1 MLATQGKKYYNA
13 LMNIPQGPILI
24 VEDMPQI
31 RQLLE
36 FTLRFEGYPV
46 ESARNGEEALE
57 KVKENP
63 PALIITD
70 ILMPKMD
77 GYAMVYHLRRAPET
91 RDIPV
96 VFLSAT
102 YVNNEDKD
110 FALRLG
116 ALRFLEKPVD
126 TTEFLLT
133 IGEVLAEGPGSRPLP
148 LGEVEFYRGYRDRL
162 ESKLRQKNQQIAR
175 TERLLSSLPIA
186 QKPAFQTLL
195 EESLEHRHQIMEE
208 LDDTIQALK
217 DLTKRE

>member
-1 MLATQGKKYYNA
+1 
-13 LMNIPQGPILI
+13 MNIPKGPILI

-36 FTLRFEGYPV
+36 FTLQFEGYPV
-46 ESARNGEEALE
+46 ESARNGEEALQ

-63 PALIITD
+63 PALIISD

-77 GYAMVYHLRRAPET
+77 GYAMVFHLRRAPET

-102 YVNNEDKD
+102 YVNSEDKD

-126 TTEFLLT
+126 TAEFLLT
-133 IGEVLAEGPGSRPLP
+133 IGEVLAQGPGTLPLP
-148 LGEVEFYRGYRDRL
+148 LGEKEFYEGYRKRL
-162 ESKLRQKNQQIAR
+162 ESKLHQKNQQITR
-175 TERLLSSLPIA
+175 TERLLSTLPMQ
-186 QKPAFQTLL
+186 QKSAFQTLL
-195 EESLEHRHQIMEE
+195 DESLGHRQQIIAE
-208 LDDTIQALK
+208 LEDTIQILK
-217 DLTKRE
+217 GLDNKDS

>member
-1 MLATQGKKYYNA
+1 
-13 LMNIPQGPILI
+13 MNIPQGPILI

-36 FTLRFEGYPV
+36 FTLQFEGYPV
-46 ESARNGEEALE
+46 ESARNGEEALQ
-57 KVKENP
+57 KVKENF
-63 PALIITD
+63 PALIISD

-77 GYAMVYHLRRAPET
+77 GYAMVYHLRRDPET

-102 YVNNEDKD
+102 YVNSEDKD

-126 TTEFLLT
+126 TTEFLLA
-133 IGEVLAEGPGSRPLP
+133 IGEVLAEGPGTLPLP
-148 LGEVEFYRGYRDRL
+148 LGENEFYEGYRNRL

-175 TERLLSSLPIA
+175 TERLISSLPVQ
-186 QKPAFQTLL
+186 QKSAFTTLL
-195 EESLEHRHQIMEE
+195 EESLEHRQQIMAELEE
-208 LDDTIQALK
+208 TIQVLK
-217 DLTKRE
+217 GLDKGN

>member
-1 MLATQGKKYYNA
+1 
-13 LMNIPQGPILI
+13 MNIPQGPILV

-36 FTLRFEGYPV
+36 FTLQFEGYPV

-57 KVKENP
+57 KVKENL
-63 PALIITD
+63 PALIISD

-77 GYAMVYHLRRAPET
+77 GYAMVYHLRRDPAT
-91 RDIPV
+91 RNIPV

-102 YVNNEDKD
+102 YVNSEDKD

-126 TTEFLLT
+126 TAEFLLT
-133 IGEVLAEGPGSRPLP
+133 IGEVLAEGPGTLPLP
-148 LGEVEFYRGYRDRL
+148 LGEKEFYQGYRNRL
-162 ESKLRQKNQQIAR
+162 ESKLRQKNQQIVR
-175 TERLLSSLPIA
+175 TERLLSSLPLQ

-195 EESLEHRHQIMEE
+195 EESLEHRQQIMAELEE
-208 LDDTIQALK
+208 TIQVLK
-217 DLTKRE
+217 GLDTGG